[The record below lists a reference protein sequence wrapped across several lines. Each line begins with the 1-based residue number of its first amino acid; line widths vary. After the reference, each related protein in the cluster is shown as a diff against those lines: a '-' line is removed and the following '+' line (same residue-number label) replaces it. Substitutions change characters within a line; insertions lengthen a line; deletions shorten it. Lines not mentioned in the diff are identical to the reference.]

1 MKKTNYTEW
10 KKLFDGDAENRAK
23 FMRDALVGKV
33 DENTAVVTADVFD
46 PEGMKQTLSD
56 PEQGKIIRRNGHRT
70 YNIHVATCSS
80 TWFIKDKETSCS
92 TMLDF

>member
-1 MKKTNYTEW
+1 MLNTMIVVKMKKTNYTEW

-46 PEGMKQTLSD
+46 PEGMKQALSD
-56 PEQGKIIRRNGHRT
+56 LELGKRLEEMGIEHTI
-70 YNIHVATCSS
+70 Y
-80 TWFIKDKETSCS
+80 
-92 TMLDF
+92 MLQPDPVPC

>member
-1 MKKTNYTEW
+1 MLNTMIVVKITKTNYTEW

-56 PEQGKIIRRNGHRT
+56 PELGKRLVEMGIEHTI
-70 YNIHVATCSS
+70 Y
-80 TWFIKDKETSCS
+80 
-92 TMLDF
+92 MLQPAPVPGS